1 MTKKKEKQQVKPVDK
16 VVISPLAFRNELNK
30 LSREDLFIRIS
41 NLDEDD
47 RKKAWTLLSD
57 AKCAEIIEDSG
68 SPVEWFLEMSTKK
81 ESGVISVMDEE
92 KATDLLSLLDQ
103 EKRVM
108 VMEMSGKS
116 FQKRLRY
123 SPDEVGSIMSED
135 FILLEKSTTVKDAF
149 EKIREEAEGK
159 DNIRTIFLTD
169 KGEGLY
175 GEVDLLD
182 ILRSPGD
189 QTLSSVATTSFPYVS
204 ASAKLSK
211 TLEWIKDYNLSSFPV
226 IDEEGKTIGAVTR
239 QSLMDIVEREME
251 EDYRKLASIGEDKNM
266 GVISS
271 MKARLPWLFI
281 LLGLGIIVSSSIGFL
296 SSLAMGLAMVFS
308 FQSLILD
315 MTGNSGT
322 QTLAVAVRA
331 LSGRDLSWKE
341 KLTMLKKES
350 ASGFI
355 SGLILGL
362 GAILVL
368 FPYILLR
375 SGNGALY
382 SLALS
387 VCISLSLILA
397 MTLSNTSGAFIPI
410 VMEKIGVD
418 PAVASGPLI
427 TTLSDLIGASSYYT
441 LAYLVLK
448 KVFHY

>member
-1 MTKKKEKQQVKPVDK
+1 MTKKKEEQQVKPANK
-16 VVISPLAFRNELNK
+16 VVISPLAFKNELNK
-30 LSREDLFIRIS
+30 LSREDLFIKIS
-41 NLDEDD
+41 NLDEED

-57 AKCAEIIEDSG
+57 DKCAEIIEASG
-68 SPVEWFLEMSTKK
+68 SPLEWFLEMSTKK

-92 KATDLLSLLDQ
+92 KATELLSLLEP

-123 SPDEVGSIMSED
+123 SPDEVGSIMSDD
-135 FILLEKSTTVKDAF
+135 FILLDKSTTISDAF

-159 DNIRTIFLTD
+159 NNIRTVFLTD
-169 KGEGLY
+169 EGEGLY

-189 QTLSSVATTSFPYVS
+189 QILSEVATTSFPYVS

-239 QSLMDIVEREME
+239 QSLMDTVEREMA
-251 EDYRKLASIGEDKNM
+251 EDYRKLASVGEDKNA

-281 LLGLGIIVSSSIGFL
+281 LLGLGMIVSSSIGFL
-296 SSLAMGLAMVFS
+296 SSLALGLVMVFS

-331 LSGRDLSWKE
+331 LSGRELTGKE
-341 KLTMLKKES
+341 KLTMLKKELS
-350 ASGFI
+350 TGLI

-368 FPYILLR
+368 FPYIFLR
-375 SGNGALY
+375 SGNGIKY
-382 SLALS
+382 SISLS
-387 VCISLSLILA
+387 VCIAISLVVA
-397 MTLSNTSGAFIPI
+397 MTLSNTIGAIIPI

-427 TTLSDLIGASSYYT
+427 TTLNDLVGACSYYT
-441 LAYLVLK
+441 LVYLVLK
-448 KVFHY
+448 KLLHF

>member
-1 MTKKKEKQQVKPVDK
+1 MTKKKEEQQVKPANK
-16 VVISPLAFRNELNK
+16 VVISPLAFKNELNK
-30 LSREDLFIRIS
+30 LSREDLFIKIS
-41 NLDEDD
+41 NLDEED

-57 AKCAEIIEDSG
+57 DKCAEIIETSG
-68 SPVEWFLEMSTKK
+68 SPLEWFLEMSTKK
-81 ESGVISVMDEE
+81 ESGVISIMDEE
-92 KATDLLSLLDQ
+92 KATELLSLLEP

-123 SPDEVGSIMSED
+123 SPDEVGSIMSDD
-135 FILLEKSTTVKDAF
+135 FILLDKSTTISDAF

-159 DNIRTIFLTD
+159 DNIRTVFLTD
-169 KGEGLY
+169 EGEGLY

-189 QTLSSVATTSFPYVS
+189 QILSEVATTSFPYVS

-239 QSLMDIVEREME
+239 QSLMDTVEREMA
-251 EDYRKLASIGEDKNM
+251 EDYRKL
-266 GVISS
+266 V
-271 MKARLPWLFI
+271 
-281 LLGLGIIVSSSIGFL
+281 
-296 SSLAMGLAMVFS
+296 MVFS

-331 LSGRDLSWKE
+331 LSGRELTGKE
-341 KLTMLKKES
+341 KLTMLKKELS
-350 ASGFI
+350 TGLI

-368 FPYILLR
+368 FPYIFLR
-375 SGNGALY
+375 SGNGIKY
-382 SLALS
+382 SISLS
-387 VCISLSLILA
+387 VCIAISLVVA
-397 MTLSNTSGAFIPI
+397 MTLSNTIGAIIPI

-427 TTLSDLIGASSYYT
+427 TTLNDLVGACAYYT
-441 LAYLVLK
+441 LVYLVLK
-448 KVFHY
+448 KLLHF